1 MWRVTSRNRKSIK
14 DIEKEVKE
22 ELDKKYKEKPFE
34 FTKKDILAMIIAGY
48 QVIMPIVLIG
58 ALIMGIFTYVFLK
71 FYLK

>member
-1 MWRVTSRNRKSIK
+1 MWRATWRNRKPIK
-14 DIEKEVKE
+14 EHEREVRE
-22 ELDKKYKEKPFE
+22 ELDKKSKEKPFE

-58 ALIMGIFTYVFLK
+58 ALVMTVFTYVFLK